1 MKKYLTTKSNKIAD
15 SFRFNT
21 NNTGT
26 ILVDDIAES
35 SLLCSYKLIILLCL

>member
-1 MKKYLTTKSNKIAD
+1 MKKYLTVKSYKIAD
-15 SFRFNT
+15 SLNPNT
-21 NNTGT
+21 NNTRT